1 MRIVLVKVWRMILFL
16 VTIVVFL
23 IGPKTISAGDPRIV
37 LKMPLA
43 FRSDTPILG
52 TSAKRLAKELGRHSR
67 GKIKVKLYQSGLL
80 AYATEVTPKIN

>member
-23 IGPKTISAGDPRIV
+23 IGPKTISAGDPRIM

-43 FRSDTPILG
+43 FRSDMPILG
-52 TSAKRLAKELGRHSR
+52 TSAKRLAKELSRQSR

-80 AYATEVTPKIN
+80 A